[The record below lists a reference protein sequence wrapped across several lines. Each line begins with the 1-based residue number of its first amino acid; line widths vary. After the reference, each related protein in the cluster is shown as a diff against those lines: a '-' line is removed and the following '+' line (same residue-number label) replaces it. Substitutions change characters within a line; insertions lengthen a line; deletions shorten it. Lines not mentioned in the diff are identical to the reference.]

1 LPVNTALIDGELVRL
16 EPDGTTSFAGLQNAI
31 SNGNTAALTF
41 FAFDLLYRDG
51 WDLSG
56 AALEDRKAALAE
68 IIPRNAQGMLRY
80 SDHQIDQGPAFLRQ
94 ARSYGLEGIIS
105 KRRTEPYRPG
115 RSASRLKVKCR
126 NREEFVVVG
135 FTDPERS
142 RQGFGALLLGYYD
155 PERAL
160 HYAGRVGTGF
170 STAQLVELRRQL
182 DDLERA
188 EPAVALPRGVSS
200 RGVHWVESRLVAQVE
215 FATWTADGIL
225 RQASFQGLREDKSAR
240 EVVIDP
246 QSRTAAPQAAQPRK
260 VAARSRQTAAQAA
273 DTSGPQRGRDGS
285 LKFEGVRLTHPDH
298 ILYPGTAL
306 TKLDIARYYAAVA
319 KWALPHLSHRLLTL
333 VRSPAVGRKTFY
345 QKHIGP
351 EAPDTIRRFEFDDGE
366 GSKIYP
372 YIEDL
377 PGLVALV
384 QMDVVEIHP
393 WGSTIKQ
400 LDDPDRVTFDLDADE
415 GLPWQRITEAA
426 LRLREALL
434 AIGLKSFA
442 KTTGGKGLHVVV
454 PLAPKLGWDE
464 IRVFAKWVA
473 DSFVAQRPEDFT
485 ANMAKTARHGRIYID
500 YLRNGQQSALI
511 LPVPV
516 RALRSRHRCC
526 GTRSKLGFTPT
537 ASRLTPSRSGWVD
550 LAQIRGRI
558 LAESASHSVHRS
570 AAASG
575 FDDGA
580 VAMWVTLR
588 SRPGRDAPIAETQ
601 CALRPTECLSDS
613 GYEAPGG
620 PEQTLFHG
628 VSRSRAGSGG
638 QVLAPRTC
646 EQLDHRAVKSR
657 NIIRLAAGDQI
668 TVDDCFLIDDIRS
681 GVLQIGSDR
690 RPRGHASASHL
701 LGLDN
706 CSRPVTDRR
715 HRFAC
720 VEECPHE
727 RNGSRN
733 YSQLVRIDHTAR
745 KQQCVE
751 VLRPSFFE
759 LQIDWKRLAPVRKVP
774 AAHLVAV
781 GRDDPRVGPG
791 LIERFARFG
800 QFHFFKT
807 IRD

>member
-1 LPVNTALIDGELVRL
+1 MEAITGRGRGGLDWTAKFPELAQRLGELPVNTALIDGELVRL

-115 RSASRLKVKCR
+115 RSASWLKVKCR
-126 NREEFVVVG
+126 NREELVVVG

-155 PERAL
+155 PEGAL

-366 GSKIYP
+366 GSKIIP
-372 YIEDL
+372 I
-377 PGLVALV
+377 
-384 QMDVVEIHP
+384 
-393 WGSTIKQ
+393 S
-400 LDDPDRVTFDLDADE
+400 
-415 GLPWQRITEAA
+415 RICPA
-426 LRLREALL
+426 
-434 AIGLKSFA
+434 S
-442 KTTGGKGLHVVV
+442 
-454 PLAPKLGWDE
+454 
-464 IRVFAKWVA
+464 
-473 DSFVAQRPEDFT
+473 
-485 ANMAKTARHGRIYID
+485 
-500 YLRNGQQSALI
+500 
-511 LPVPV
+511 
-516 RALRSRHRCC
+516 SR
-526 GTRSKLGFTPT
+526 
-537 ASRLTPSRSGWVD
+537 
-550 LAQIRGRI
+550 
-558 LAESASHSVHRS
+558 
-570 AAASG
+570 
-575 FDDGA
+575 
-580 VAMWVTLR
+580 
-588 SRPGRDAPIAETQ
+588 
-601 CALRPTECLSDS
+601 
-613 GYEAPGG
+613 
-620 PEQTLFHG
+620 
-628 VSRSRAGSGG
+628 
-638 QVLAPRTC
+638 
-646 EQLDHRAVKSR
+646 
-657 NIIRLAAGDQI
+657 
-668 TVDDCFLIDDIRS
+668 
-681 GVLQIGSDR
+681 
-690 RPRGHASASHL
+690 
-701 LGLDN
+701 
-706 CSRPVTDRR
+706 
-715 HRFAC
+715 
-720 VEECPHE
+720 
-727 RNGSRN
+727 
-733 YSQLVRIDHTAR
+733 
-745 KQQCVE
+745 
-751 VLRPSFFE
+751 
-759 LQIDWKRLAPVRKVP
+759 
-774 AAHLVAV
+774 
-781 GRDDPRVGPG
+781 
-791 LIERFARFG
+791 
-800 QFHFFKT
+800 
-807 IRD
+807 